1 MYRTTRGEGRPV
13 LLVHGFGVDHRLLT
27 PLDASIAASGGW
39 RRVYV
44 DLPGMGRSADVPA
57 GGTDEVLT
65 ALEAVVADEIGTE
78 PFAVLG
84 QSYGGALARALAAR
98 LPGQVAGL
106 ALLCPVAGEVRDV
119 PPRRVTHPDAEL
131 LASLD
136 PDDAAEFADMAV
148 VQSPQTWA
156 LFRDHALPGIRAAN
170 PATLARIRSRYA
182 LPVAPEQG
190 TPYGGPTLLI
200 TGRHDHAVGYRDAF
214 ALLDHYPRATA
225 VVLDEA
231 GHNAH
236 LEQPALVDALVRE
249 WLDRV
254 ASAVSA

>member
-1 MYRTTRGEGRPV
+1 MYRTTRGEGRPL

-27 PLDASIAASGGW
+27 PLDASIAAAGGW

-44 DLPGMGRSADVPA
+44 DLPGMGRSADVPV
-57 GGTDEVLT
+57 GGTDEVL
-65 ALEAVVADEIGTE
+65 AAVEAVVAEEIGTE

-98 LPGQVAGL
+98 FPAQVAGL
-106 ALLCPVAGEVRDV
+106 GLLCPVVSEVRDL
-119 PPRRVTHPDAEL
+119 PPQRVTRPDPVL
-131 LASLD
+131 MASLD
-136 PDDAAEFADMAV
+136 PADRAEFADTAV
-148 VQSPQTWA
+148 VQSPETWA
-156 LFRDHALPGIRAAN
+156 LFRDHVLPGIRAAN
-170 PATLARIRSRYA
+170 PATLARIRARYP
-182 LPVAPEQG
+182 LPLTPEQG
-190 TPYGGPTLLI
+190 AAYPGPTLLI
-200 TGRHDHAVGYRDAF
+200 TARHDHAVGYRDAF

-254 ASAVSA
+254 ASELSA